1 MYFLIAI
8 YNFKIHMPFDKYRTD
23 FFCFLKS
30 IKNYNSLDLLNK
42 FLLTTNDKIEF
53 FSCLTRQKFDFNL

>member
-1 MYFLIAI
+1 
-8 YNFKIHMPFDKYRTD
+8 MPFDKYRTD